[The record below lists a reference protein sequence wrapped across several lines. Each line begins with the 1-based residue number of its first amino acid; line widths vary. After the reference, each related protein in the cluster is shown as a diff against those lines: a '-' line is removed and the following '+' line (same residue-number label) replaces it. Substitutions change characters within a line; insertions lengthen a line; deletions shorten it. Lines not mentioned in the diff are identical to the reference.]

1 MAQNEDDLVKA
12 ASFAVDGPVVSDDI
26 VKDARIIIEAAQG
39 QAQHAVNALLVRRNW
54 LLGKRIAEE
63 DLASSNKDGYGKEII
78 VNLSKQLTDLYGKGF
93 TKSNLYSFVSFYKC
107 FPEIFH
113 AVRGKSSNL
122 LSWTHYRSLLQVAD
136 EDERNWYAN
145 EAANQGWSTRTLQ
158 RNIATQYYGRLLS
171 TKIKDKQQSSEPMV
185 LADEEKVSKLE
196 FMKNPVMAEFLGIS
210 ANEPFRE
217 ATLEGA
223 IIANLQKFLMEMGKG
238 YAFVA
243 RQQRIQADDHDY
255 FIDLVFYNYILKC
268 FVLVDLK
275 AGEITHQDIG
285 QMDMYVRMYDE
296 RQKGESDNPTLGLI
310 LCSKTN
316 ADVMHYSVLND
327 KDQLFAAKYMLYVPS
342 DDVLRAEIE
351 SQKAMFELRQV
362 EGCGFLSE
370 DSAIGKADNL

>member
-1 MAQNEDDLVKA
+1 MTQNQEVLTGVA
-12 ASFAVDGPVVSDDI
+12 ASVVDESAPSNDI
-26 VKDARIIIEAAQG
+26 VEDARIIIDAAQS

-63 DLASSNKDGYGKEII
+63 SMASSGKDAYGKEII
-78 VNLSKQLTDLYGKGF
+78 ANLAKQLTNMYGKGF
-93 TKSNLYSFVSFYKC
+93 TKSNLYSFVNFYKC

-113 AVRGKSSNL
+113 AVSGKSSNL
-122 LSWTHYRSLLQVAD
+122 LSWTHYRSLLQVVDAK
-136 EDERNWYAN
+136 ERNWYAN
-145 EAANQGWSTRTLQ
+145 EAASQGWSTRTLQ

-171 TKIKDKQQSSEPMV
+171 TKSIDVQQNPESMS

-196 FMKNPVMAEFLGIS
+196 FMKNPVVAEFLGIS
-210 ANEPFRE
+210 AQEPLRE
-217 ATLEGA
+217 ATLEDA
-223 IIANLQKFLMEMGKG
+223 IISNLQKFLMEMGKG

-255 FIDLVFYNYILKC
+255 FVDLVFYNYILKC
-268 FVLVDLK
+268 FVLIDLK

-296 RQKGESDNPTLGLI
+296 RQKDELDNPTLGLI

-351 SQKAMFELRQV
+351 SQKVMFELRGIKDPNRTLG
-362 EGCGFLSE
+362 EGRHE
-370 DSAIGKADNL
+370 